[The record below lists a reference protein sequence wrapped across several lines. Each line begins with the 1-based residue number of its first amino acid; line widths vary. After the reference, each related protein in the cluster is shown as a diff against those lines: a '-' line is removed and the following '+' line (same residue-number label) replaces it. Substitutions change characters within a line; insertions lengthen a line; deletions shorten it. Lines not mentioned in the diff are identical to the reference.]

1 MTETRTTE
9 QTCEAAPTAVSDAD
23 DIFLLDESGRPI
35 ADENGRLITIERDEQ
50 LRFLTEKM

>member
-1 MTETRTTE
+1 MTDMIEIMR
-9 QTCEAAPTAVSDAD
+9 EAGKKAGVAQAND
-23 DIFLLDESGRPI
+23 FLLLDESGRPI